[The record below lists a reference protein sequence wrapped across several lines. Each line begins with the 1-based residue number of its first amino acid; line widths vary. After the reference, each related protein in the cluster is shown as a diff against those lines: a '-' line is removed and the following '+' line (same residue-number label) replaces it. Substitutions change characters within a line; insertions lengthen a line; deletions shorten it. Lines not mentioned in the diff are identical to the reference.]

1 MAQQVMEAAMEVVM
15 EVATVAMEVAMEDT
29 EEVMVVMEVMGAM
42 EWGWGWE
49 ECMAWGGM
57 E

>member
-1 MAQQVMEAAMEVVM
+1 MEVVM